1 VKEIFEIENICE
13 NAREI
18 ARIVSVNGNGKG
30 SESEILP
37 ANANVKSAKSGRGI

>member
-1 VKEIFEIENICE
+1 VKEIFGIGSICE
-13 NAREI
+13 NVREI
-18 ARIVSVNGNGKG
+18 ARIVSANGKG